1 MSTIL
6 VTGGA
11 GSMGRL
17 VTGRLLDAGHTVR
30 VFDLPS
36 VNYEGLEGEPNVEIA
51 RGDLTDPSDV
61 RPACEGVDAIAHLA
75 AILPPVADAKPELAR
90 HVNVDGTRVV
100 IEAATAVAPGAR
112 LVLSSSVS
120 VYGVTFPHGDEIT
133 VDRTAAPDDVYAE
146 TKAESEQLVVESS
159 LSWVALRISGVAVPV
174 FQEPPSEWPFTADER
189 IEFVHRDDA
198 VSALAAALTAVGA
211 DRRIYNISGG
221 PSWRMPGEKYVN
233 DYYEL
238 VEADPALAVYQ
249 ANPGHFDWYAS
260 ADGQAALSYQ
270 NTSYERYL
278 EQIQE
283 DIVRMLGE

>member
-146 TKAESEQLVVESS
+146 TKAESERLVVESS

-198 VSALAAALTAVGA
+198 VSALAAALTAAGA
-211 DRRIYNISGG
+211 GRRIYNISGG

-260 ADGQAALSYQ
+260 ADGQAVLSYQ
-270 NTSYERYL
+270 NTPYDRYL
-278 EQIQE
+278 EQIRE
-283 DIVRMLGE
+283 DIVRMLEE

>member
-120 VYGVTFPHGDEIT
+120 VYGVTFPHGNEIT

-146 TKAESEQLVVESS
+146 TKAESERLVVESS

-198 VSALAAALTAVGA
+198 VSALAAALTAAGA
-211 DRRIYNISGG
+211 GRRIYNISGG

-260 ADGQAALSYQ
+260 ADGQAELSYQ
-270 NTSYERYL
+270 NTPYDRYL
-278 EQIQE
+278 EQIRE
-283 DIVRMLGE
+283 DIVRMLEE

>member
-36 VNYEGLEGEPNVEIA
+36 VNYEGLEGQPNVEIA

-146 TKAESEQLVVESS
+146 TKAESERLVVESS

-211 DRRIYNISGG
+211 GRRIYNISGG

-260 ADGQAALSYQ
+260 ADGQAVLSYQ

-278 EQIQE
+278 EQIRE
-283 DIVRMLGE
+283 DIVRMLEE